1 MYRIASITI
10 ANLHLHVWIE
20 VNKDNYI
27 YQFSLMNRFQ
37 ASVTRLEVTIQ
48 VIIPHPAFNQQII
61 IQLFKCSGF
70 NFSDFKNLFPFLHF
84 DKTTTTTMYLTNT
97 YTRTLSPPIA
107 DKLKNPLYQLIPT
120 HTFWQSHYVQHK
132 HTLLDSLSFFQA

>member
-1 MYRIASITI
+1 
-10 ANLHLHVWIE
+10 
-20 VNKDNYI
+20 
-27 YQFSLMNRFQ
+27 MNRFQ

-132 HTLLDSLSFFQA
+132 HTLLDSLSNILSSIHGFSLSFTVSYNISVSLSQSKHCLSI